1 MMIWHAHGSRAPRL
15 RQQAMQAANIHRGGS
30 VIKLLPALAKLPV
43 LFRRHLL
50 LQLWEDGICIGHD
63 HLGGLVNLIG
73 DATVLHVV
81 CF

>member
-1 MMIWHAHGSRAPRL
+1 MMIW
-15 RQQAMQAANIHRGGS
+15 QQAMQAANIHRGGS

-43 LFRRHLL
+43 LFRRHLP
-50 LQLWEDGICIGHD
+50 LQLWEVGICIGHD